1 MCNGVFCVTWNEI
14 PYRVQTIDQS
24 ADWDL
29 GQEYERGDAAQFPHS
44 IITTPPPTFL
54 EAKTSEESIG
64 SADAANRRTSVSKE
78 RQVYEKQMWRG
89 STNRLRKIQ
98 DCFRDHENMKAKLIG
113 YLSCRLR

>member
-14 PYRVQTIDQS
+14 PYRS

-29 GQEYERGDAAQFPHS
+29 RQEHERGDATQFPHF
-44 IITTPPPTFL
+44 IITTPPPPTFF

-78 RQVYEKQMWRG
+78 RET
-89 STNRLRKIQ
+89 SLRKTNVEGARA
-98 DCFRDHENMKAKLIG
+98 DFGRSPVSLENAG
-113 YLSCRLR
+113 